1 MMRDLAGVRL
11 DEVGLR
17 RPLQSLCLNP
27 LHPAANAHGVLP
39 RDPVIGG
46 SLATLQGHRKRPP
59 LLPRPRWIRSGPV
72 NFTPNQLWPNP
83 QGS

>member
-1 MMRDLAGVRL
+1 MRDLAGVRL

-39 RDPVIGG
+39 RDPVISG
-46 SLATLQGHRKRPP
+46 SLATLQGGAPEASSLAP
-59 LLPRPRWIRSGPV
+59 STPV
-72 NFTPNQLWPNP
+72 DTVWP
-83 QGS
+83 G